1 MDWVIGKKIYW
12 YIVEHCQIRRKNLA
26 LKRGLPNAHPYT
38 VPSSFTQSSQNSNF
52 RCDCLREIAAV
63 FEILMRVN
71 QGPKRPLKRE
81 REKIWGKNQF
91 CRAGAGAGGA
101 EIVLLT
107 WSRNRSR
114 T

>member
-1 MDWVIGKKIYW
+1 
-12 YIVEHCQIRRKNLA
+12 
-26 LKRGLPNAHPYT
+26 
-38 VPSSFTQSSQNSNF
+38 
-52 RCDCLREIAAV
+52 
-63 FEILMRVN
+63 MRVN

-114 T
+114 TKLFRLRCFGAEMIYLPNILVILLYCRQFGGCQDE